1 MKTILFYSKDF
12 NLCLSLLVY
21 LQNKF
26 NVITT
31 TDFDLL
37 EKIADSTKPNLLFLD
52 TDPNQ
57 KVKNFCE
64 NFSTVNGNI
73 PVIITY
79 VYKSILKT
87 LDSKIRENVSSVFY
101 KPYDLDEISDK
112 VSSLLT
118 T

>member
-1 MKTILFYSKDF
+1 MKTILFYSKDY

-21 LQNKF
+21 LQDKF

-31 TDFDLL
+31 TDFDILD
-37 EKIADSTKPNLLFLD
+37 KITSAIKPNLLFLD
-52 TDPNQ
+52 SDPDA
-57 KVKNFCE
+57 KVENFCE
-64 NFSTVNGNI
+64 NFSTNNNSI

-79 VYKSILKT
+79 VYKSSLKAI
-87 LDSKIRENVSSVFY
+87 DKIIRENVHSVFY
-101 KPYDLDEISDK
+101 KPYDLDEISEK

>member
-1 MKTILFYSKDF
+1 MKTILFYSKDY

-31 TDFDLL
+31 TDFDILNN
-37 EKIADSTKPNLLFLD
+37 ITSAIKPNLLFLD
-52 TDPNQ
+52 TDPDS
-57 KVKNFCE
+57 KVEFFCE
-64 NFSTVNGNI
+64 NFSTNNNSI

-79 VYKSILKT
+79 VYKSNLNVIDK
-87 LDSKIRENVSSVFY
+87 KIRENVSSVFY
-101 KPYDLDEISDK
+101 KPYDLDEISAK

>member
-37 EKIADSTKPNLLFLD
+37 DKIAVSAKPDLLFID

-57 KVKNFCE
+57 KIETFCE
-64 NFSTVNGNI
+64 NFSSNNPNI

-79 VYKSILKT
+79 VYKSVLKT

-101 KPYDLDEISDK
+101 KPYDLDEISEK
-112 VSSLLT
+112 VSSLLAS
-118 T
+118 

>member
-31 TDFDLL
+31 TDFEVLN
-37 EKIADSTKPNLLFLD
+37 KIAIASHPDLLFLD
-52 TDPNQ
+52 IDPSK
-57 KVKNFCE
+57 KVEDFCE
-64 NFSTVNGNI
+64 NFNTNNGNI
-73 PVIITY
+73 HVIITY
-79 VYKSILKT
+79 VYKSNLK
-87 LDSKIRENVSSVFY
+87 LIDKKIRENVSSVFY
-101 KPYDLDEISDK
+101 KPYDLDEISEK

-118 T
+118 V